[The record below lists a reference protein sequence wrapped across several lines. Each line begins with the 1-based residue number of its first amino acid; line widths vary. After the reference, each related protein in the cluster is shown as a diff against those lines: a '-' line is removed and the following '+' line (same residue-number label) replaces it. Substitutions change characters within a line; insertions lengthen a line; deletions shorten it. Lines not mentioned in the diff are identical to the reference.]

1 MIRER
6 ESRGRGL
13 VVVALAP
20 VAIINNIYCILF
32 NITILFN
39 IVNNIVVLLV
49 VALAPVA
56 IYMIIGIRT
65 LGLSAPVAT
74 FHNT

>member
-1 MIRER
+1 VIRER

-39 IVNNIVVLLV
+39 IVDNIAVLLV

-56 IYMIIGIRT
+56 IYIDYWNSYAGAKCS
-65 LGLSAPVAT
+65 GCNVS
-74 FHNT
+74 